1 MKKLLLLLGTCLGV
15 YGVTYSITISWKH
28 SQSWNGTGGY
38 ILKQANGTN
47 GAFVPV
53 ATTSGTNVTV
63 VVQPG
68 VIRWHVLYTNA
79 TGVSGPSTEVNFPPL
94 FDVSPISPLT
104 PVIISP

>member
-15 YGVTYSITISWKH
+15 YGVSYSITISWKH
-28 SQSWNGTGGY
+28 SQSWDGTGGY

-63 VVQPG
+63 VVPAG
-68 VIRWHVLYTNA
+68 VIRWHVVYTNA
-79 TGVSGPSTEVNFPPL
+79 TGVSGPSDEVKFPPL
-94 FDVSPISPLT
+94 FDLSPAPQTPVVISP
-104 PVIISP
+104 